1 MLIEKVSENMIVRLQ
16 EGSVSVA
23 DRRSIWWFIVSKW
36 HNNITIRNN
45 NMAVDGEK
53 AYMCYATV
61 L

>member
-1 MLIEKVSENMIVRLQ
+1 MIVRLQ